1 MPLLSVKCPSTTE
14 PLCLAACCC
23 FPLRF
28 FLRGPEI
35 AGRCPVF
42 YPVRCC
48 EGRTRGWDRGGCSSP
63 GHCRCGSRRWQQR
76 SGSGRG
82 SLSPRGSEPRSF
94 GPPPGVPQPC
104 CTPLSSALPL
114 LWPCHNRN
122 LQLPRARCRFVGCEP
137 EGGLL
142 LPSVTLSPLLCSWNV
157 IFVDLFK

>member
-82 SLSPRGSEPRSF
+82 SPCPRGSEPRFF
-94 GPPPGVPQPC
+94 GTPGAATALLHPAVLRIAPAVAVPQQK
-104 CTPLSSALPL
+104 SA
-114 LWPCHNRN
+114 
-122 LQLPRARCRFVGCEP
+122 AP
-137 EGGLL
+137 EGSLRVCGL
-142 LPSVTLSPLLCSWNV
+142 
-157 IFVDLFK
+157 